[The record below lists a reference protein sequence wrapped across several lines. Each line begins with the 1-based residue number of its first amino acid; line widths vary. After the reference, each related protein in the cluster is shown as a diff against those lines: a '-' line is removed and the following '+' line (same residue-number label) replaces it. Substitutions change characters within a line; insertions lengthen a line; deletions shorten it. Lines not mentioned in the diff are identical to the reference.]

1 MWQDLRLPYF
11 DKRNFAM
18 KNKLTSVALAAVI
31 ITYSLLS
38 LGGVVASAESGTA
51 TASESAEDGIR
62 VSSRLLE
69 LIFGKREEKR
79 DAVRLVPGG
88 SVFGAKIKQNGVVVT
103 EIGSDGSLFCIGDR
117 IMKIN
122 GECVGSLD
130 DAKAKINSSGGGTLD
145 VEVLRAGEKRHIRVT
160 PFLSSGSYKLGV
172 VLKDGAAGIGTVTYI
187 DPETGAFGG
196 LGHGI
201 CDAETGEVIEMTEG
215 VVSGVLLGGVE
226 RGERGK
232 PGELR
237 GVLTSK
243 VKGFLSLN
251 CECGVF
257 GVLTSPDIYEEA
269 IPIGR
274 KNEIHEGAAEIIST
288 VKNGERARYA
298 IEICEIDSGSDS
310 TKSFSIRVVDEALI
324 AMTGGIVRGMSGS
337 PIIQDGKLVGAVTHV
352 MVANPTEGY
361 GIFIENMLNA
371 AQQGVQPKA
380 A

>member
-1 MWQDLRLPYF
+1 
-11 DKRNFAM
+11 M

-51 TASESAEDGIR
+51 ASEGADEGIR

-69 LIFGKREEKR
+69 LIFGKREQARES
-79 DAVRLVPGG
+79 VRLVPGG
-88 SVFGAKIKQNGVVVT
+88 NVFGAKIKQNGVVVT
-103 EIGSDGSLFCIGDR
+103 EIGNDGSLFCIGDR

-122 GECVGSLD
+122 GECVGSLE
-130 DAKAKINSSGGGTLD
+130 DAKAKINSSGGVTLD
-145 VEVLRAGEKRHIRVT
+145 IEVLRAGEKRHIKVT

-187 DPETGAFGG
+187 DPATGAFGG

-243 VKGFLSLN
+243 VKGSLYLN

-257 GVLTSPDIYEEA
+257 GILTNPDLYEEA

-337 PIIQDGKLVGAVTHV
+337 PIIQNGKLVGAVTHV

-371 AQQGVQPKA
+371 ENQQTHPKA